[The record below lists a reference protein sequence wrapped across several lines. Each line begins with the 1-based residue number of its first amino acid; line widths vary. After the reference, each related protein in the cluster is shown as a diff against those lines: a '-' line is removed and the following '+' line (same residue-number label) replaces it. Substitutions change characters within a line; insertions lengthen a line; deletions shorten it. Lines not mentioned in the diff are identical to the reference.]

1 LKSVIEDQSA
11 VRKKKLASPRSMN
24 AIDEC
29 IAERLR
35 EHRLGA
41 NMSQDALGKASGVS
55 FQQIQKYEKGVNRI
69 TASRLY
75 EICKV
80 LKVPLSSMFKGD
92 PKA

>member
-1 LKSVIEDQSA
+1 M
-11 VRKKKLASPRSMN
+11 KKKKSANPRSMN

-29 IAERLR
+29 IAARIR
-35 EHRLGA
+35 EHRLAA

-55 FQQIQKYEKGVNRI
+55 FQQIQKYESGINCV

-80 LKVPLSSMFKGD
+80 LNVPLSSMFRRD